1 VIRVSVRT
9 GNGRPQSHVF
19 DTDAI
24 TVGRAPS
31 NDLCLPNPIVSGRH
45 GRILK
50 RDGGLVYEDLRST
63 NGSMVVRQ
71 NNEAEPVPPGPAGTA
86 IGVGDQIQVGNTLIA
101 PVIESGRATV
111 GEPGRDVTVILSRP
125 RMSGEE
131 VSQRLGLPDHAG
143 VFLGLVQDTATH
155 ARDERALFDAIGTR
169 LLDAFKQATHLTIA
183 LRDPTTSEIRP
194 VLSRTREEGDVPHLW
209 SRTVTEA
216 VLAEGMAMLFCRG
229 DRVEGAESLQ
239 RLGVDT
245 AISAPL
251 SGVGD
256 PFGVVQLDVRKQAGK
271 VLGTEDLDRLTAY
284 ATHIGFALDN
294 LRLHQEQQRAFEST
308 VQALVHSLS
317 LKDEDTARHSQRVQ
331 TVSMRI
337 GERLDLDARELEVLS
352 VAALVHDLGKQGV
365 RDDLLWK
372 PGRLTDDERHEI
384 AEHAHHTED
393 ILTHIAW
400 PHHLREVPVVAAYHH
415 ERMDGQGTYRI
426 PGEEIPLAARIISVA
441 DVFDALATPRAYK
454 EALSY
459 PEICDIFR
467 DGTGTQWDPE
477 VVGVL
482 FEIGP
487 SLVASVYAALQGK
500 GESSSVTSRPDL
512 EDAA

>member
-1 VIRVSVRT
+1 
-9 GNGRPQSHVF
+9 
-19 DTDAI
+19 
-24 TVGRAPS
+24 
-31 NDLCLPNPIVSGRH
+31 LPNPIVSGRH
-45 GRILK
+45 GRILR
-50 RDGGLVYEDLRST
+50 RDGDLAFEDLHST
-63 NGSMVVRQ
+63 NGSMVIRQ
-71 NNEAEPVPPGPAGTA
+71 GGEALPVLPGPAGTRLE
-86 IGVGDQIQVGNTLIA
+86 VGDEVQVGNTIISA
-101 PVIESGRATV
+101 VIESGWGAM
-111 GEPGRDVTVILSRP
+111 GEPGRDVTVILTRP
-125 RMSGEE
+125 PMSGKE
-131 VSQRLGLPDHAG
+131 VSQRLGLSIGAG
-143 VFLGLVQDTATH
+143 VFLGLVQDTAAH
-155 ARDERALFDAIGTR
+155 ARDESALLDAIGSR
-169 LLDAFKQATHLTIA
+169 LLEAFDQATHLTLA
-183 LRDPTTSEIRP
+183 LRDPQTQEVRP
-194 VLSRTREEGDVPHLW
+194 VLFRARNAEDAPNLW

-216 VLAEGMAMLFCRG
+216 VMAEGMAMLFCRG

-256 PFGVVQLDVRKQAGK
+256 TFGVVQLDVRKEAGK
-271 VLGTEDLDRLTAY
+271 VLGTEDLDRLTAF

-308 VQALVHSLS
+308 VAALVHSLS
-317 LKDEDTARHSQRVQ
+317 LKDEETARHCQRVQ
-331 TVSMRI
+331 TVSL
-337 GERLDLDARELEVLS
+337 RLAEHIELDARQMEILS

-372 PGRLTDDERHEI
+372 PGRLTDDERQEF

-400 PHHLREVPVVAAYHH
+400 PQHLQDVPMVAAYHH
-415 ERMDGQGTYRI
+415 ERMDGAGTYRI
-426 PGEEIPLAARIISVA
+426 PGEEIPLLARIISVA

-454 EALSY
+454 RALSY

-467 DGTGTQWDPE
+467 EGVGTQWDGD
-477 VVGVL
+477 VVAVL

-487 SLVASVYAALQGK
+487 SLMASVYAGLHPQAKSTAEG
-500 GESSSVTSRPDL
+500 RRRDL